1 MYNVHVPFPSLW
13 SIDGSF
19 ERRRWPPRVQTATVV
34 DEEKFQ
40 FELTLLDDKRP
51 AIEMHWVVAVD
62 VNGEFRLLV
71 DWTHLRQDD
80 LSN

>member
-19 ERRRWPPRVQTATVV
+19 ERRRWPPRAQTAAAV
-34 DEEKFQ
+34 DEDRLQ

-51 AIEMHWVVAVD
+51 ALGMHWVVMVGES
-62 VNGEFRLLV
+62 GEFRLLV
-71 DWTHLRQDD
+71 EWTHLRQDD